1 SLRAS
6 PHPPPADGL
15 ALIET
20 SPSGGALLDLEEGVV
35 LNETAQEAA
44 VDTIT
49 DTLVVRDK
57 TGLHAYDAD
66 HQRLW
71 SLAVGPEP
79 TLAALGAVLL
89 YRRAEGSVRVPNGT
103 PG

>member
-1 SLRAS
+1 PDSLSR
-6 PHPPPADGL
+6 
-15 ALIET
+15 IET

-71 SLAVGPEP
+71 SLSVGPE
-79 TLAALGAVLL
+79 TTIAALGGVLL
-89 YRRAEGSVRVPNGT
+89 YLREEGSVPVHNVTTGEAAED
-103 PG
+103 